1 MGFLDKVKKK
11 LVRPH
16 TDEFTPGGSG
26 IYRYENMEETGFRPP
41 KAYGQYAEEITAHF
55 EAMFPG
61 RKTTVFHEILSD
73 LVHIDVNIMY
83 PSEKGQF
90 YVMYTT
96 GMSDLPM
103 TLPEGYEDRK
113 DLQFAELFL
122 FLPPDWKPG
131 TEGELDVNM
140 DERDY
145 WPIRLIKFLA
155 RFPHEYSTWLGGG
168 HTMPNGPDY
177 EPFCAGTEMGGVVLT
192 QFGEDLGGFT
202 AEDGTPVN
210 LLMVIPAYREEIE
223 YKLKYGMSALDE
235 VFSENNLP
243 MVLDISRPNYCKDF
257 KERLD

>member
-26 IYRYENMEETGFRPP
+26 IYRYENIEETGFRPP

-131 TEGELDVNM
+131 NEGELDVNM
-140 DERDY
+140 DEKDY

-155 RFPHEYSTWLGGG
+155 R
-168 HTMPNGPDY
+168 
-177 EPFCAGTEMGGVVLT
+177 
-192 QFGEDLGGFT
+192 
-202 AEDGTPVN
+202 
-210 LLMVIPAYREEIE
+210 LLQGRLWGILNILFYVPG
-223 YKLKYGMSALDE
+223 KSAW
-235 VFSENNLP
+235 SW
-243 MVLDISRPNYCKDF
+243 
-257 KERLD
+257 